1 MTTPVRAVWVERT
14 EGRSWRMSNEYTL
27 DTVSIGAIRSPADP
41 NWKGKPHSLEANT
54 SAEAFN
60 RLVGWVTSGY
70 HWAVVRNGGVIG
82 AGDVETLAE
91 AMAQGEALAKPR
103 KGGTLA

>member
-27 DTVSIGAIRSPADP
+27 DTASIGAIRSPADP
-41 NWKGKPHSLEANT
+41 DWKDKPYSLGANT

-103 KGGTLA
+103 KGVTLV